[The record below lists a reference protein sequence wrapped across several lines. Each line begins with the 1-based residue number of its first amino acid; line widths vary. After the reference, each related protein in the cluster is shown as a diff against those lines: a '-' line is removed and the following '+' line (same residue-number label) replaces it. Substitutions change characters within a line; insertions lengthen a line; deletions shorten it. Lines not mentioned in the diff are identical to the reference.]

1 MGKLTV
7 IEIKALTNPGRY
19 TDGDGLH
26 LHVRSAK
33 LKKTVSDD
41 VPQEIIRRAWVFRF
55 MRQGKVRDMGLGAFP
70 KITLAQARQKALEA
84 RKVIEGGGDP
94 LTTRDGA
101 AAAADVAAA
110 RTFRRA
116 AEDLIKAR
124 GAGWRNEQ
132 HKWQWGQSLTNYAYP
147 VFGDSPVQDVDTEAV
162 LLALQPIWNT
172 KPETASRLRGRIEAV
187 LDAAKARHWRTGENP
202 ARWKGHLA
210 ILLPNPTKVRKVVHM
225 PSLPWQEMPA
235 FMPALLSQT
244 AIAAAPLH
252 MLILTASRAGMVRLM
267 TWSEVDLKE
276 KLWTIPGPRMKGGV
290 EHRVPLSTAAL
301 RLLEDMAE
309 ERRLRLAAR
318 ITRTTPAADLVFPNS
333 NGKALSDM
341 TLTLLLRRM
350 NKVEEGEQP
359 PWRDGQTGEPITA
372 HGFRSTFRVWASEQT
387 AYPRETIEAAMA
399 HAVADKVEAAYQ
411 RSDLVE
417 KRRALMEEWGCFCGS
432 R

>member
-7 IEIKALTNPGRY
+7 IEIKALTTPGRY

-33 LKKTVSDD
+33 LRKPAGDGSPGV
-41 VPQEIIRRAWVFRF
+41 IIRRAWVFRY
-55 MRQGKVRDMGLGAFP
+55 MRQGKVQDMGLGAFP
-70 KITLAQARQKALEA
+70 KTTLAQARQKALQA
-84 RKVIEGGGDP
+84 RKSIEGGADP
-94 LTTRDGA
+94 LVTRDGA
-101 AAAADVAAA
+101 AAAAEIAST
-110 RTFRRA
+110 RTFKRA
-116 AEDLIKAR
+116 AEDLMTAR
-124 GAGWRNEQ
+124 SSGWRNKL
-132 HKWQWGQSLTNYAYP
+132 HRWQWEQTLAAYAYP
-147 VFGDSPVQDVDTEAV
+147 VFGDWPVQAVDTEAV
-162 LLALQPIWNT
+162 LRALQPIWST

-187 LDAAKARHWRTGENP
+187 LDAAKARHWRVGENP

-350 NKVEEGEQP
+350 NKVKEGEQP
-359 PWRDGQTGEPITA
+359 PWRDGRTGEPITA

-387 AYPRETIEAAMA
+387 AFPREIIEAAMA
-399 HAVADKVEAAYQ
+399 HAVPDKVEAAYQ